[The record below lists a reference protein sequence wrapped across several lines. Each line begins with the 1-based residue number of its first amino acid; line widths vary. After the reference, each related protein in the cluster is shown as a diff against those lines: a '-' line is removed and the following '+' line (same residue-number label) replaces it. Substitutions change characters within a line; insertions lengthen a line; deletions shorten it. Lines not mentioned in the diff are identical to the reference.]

1 MINVKDL
8 FAKSPACVLLDGAM
22 GTELF
27 AAGLKQ
33 GRAPEWWNL
42 EHPDLVAAVNR
53 SYAEAGSDIVV
64 TNTFG
69 GTPIK
74 LATVGLE
81 GRCAEIN
88 AAAVRLAR
96 EACGDKTLIA
106 GDIGPSGEFLAPMGT
121 ATVEALRD
129 AFTEQARALA
139 DAGADLLIVET
150 MYDLREAEVATA
162 AAAATDLPVIS
173 TMTFESKRRGYFT
186 IMGNRIG
193 PSLRALAEA
202 GASAVGFN
210 CNVVPKDMLGM
221 VREANAEVDLPIVAQ
236 PNAGQPDVT
245 ADGLVYDAE
254 PNTFAAELLEIVEA
268 GARVVGGCC
277 GTSPEFIRAA
287 RALLD
292 AEAST

>member
-1 MINVKDL
+1 MPTVEDI
-8 FAKSPACVLLDGAM
+8 FAGSARVLLDGAM

-42 EHPDLVAAVNR
+42 EHPERVAAVNK
-53 SYAEAGSDIVV
+53 SYADAGSDIVV

-81 GRCAEIN
+81 GRCAEVN
-88 AAAVRLAR
+88 AAAVALAR
-96 EACGDKTLIA
+96 EACCGKTLIA

-121 ATVEALRD
+121 ATVGALRE
-129 AFTEQARALA
+129 AFNEQARALA
-139 DAGADLLIVET
+139 DAGADLLIIET

-162 AAAATDLPVIS
+162 AAAATGLPVIS

-193 PSLRALAEA
+193 PSLKALAEA

-210 CNVVPKDMLGM
+210 CSVVPRDMLGM
-221 VREANAEVDLPIVAQ
+221 VREASAAIELPIVAQ
-236 PNAGQPDVT
+236 PNAGQPEVT
-245 ADGLVYDAE
+245 PDGLVYDAE
-254 PNTFAAELLEIVEA
+254 PDTFAAELLELAEA
-268 GARVVGGCC
+268 GARLVGGCC
-277 GTSPEFIRAA
+277 GTNPDFIRAV
-287 RALLD
+287 RAKLD
-292 AEAST
+292 SKR